1 MQKRKS
7 SNTHIH
13 VIRDGY
19 SPKADG
25 PKNPP
30 KGGSAVSQWSTRS
43 PGSTLRE
50 AANSK
55 NK

>member
-7 SNTHIH
+7 SNSYIH

-30 KGGSAVSQWSTRS
+30 KGGSALAQRA
-43 PGSTLRE
+43 PAGDLR
-50 AANSK
+50 AATPYKSK
-55 NK
+55 

>member
-7 SNTHIH
+7 SNTYIH
-13 VIRDGY
+13 VIRNGY

-30 KGGSAVSQWSTRS
+30 KGGSALGQWTRG
-43 PGSTLRE
+43 PGGDLR
-50 AANSK
+50 AATPYKSK
-55 NK
+55 